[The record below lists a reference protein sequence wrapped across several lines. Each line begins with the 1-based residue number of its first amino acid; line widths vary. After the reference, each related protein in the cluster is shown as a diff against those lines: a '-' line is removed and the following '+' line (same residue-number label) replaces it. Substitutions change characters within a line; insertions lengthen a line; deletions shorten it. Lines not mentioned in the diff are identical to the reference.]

1 MGRYDNIK
9 VFDSNG
15 IWQTPERIRIYSKYN
30 AQGVANWIDL
40 GASTS
45 YVTTPIRVQ
54 TEEGLRYATLD
65 RKDVTVVTDK
75 YAVGPF
81 SVSPAAGYCFCPTSS
96 SAGEYNFNFNCTV
109 RKTSAT
115 DQRIFYSG
123 NGYGDD
129 FIDIT
134 WLANG
139 KIRVQGAYNG
149 NTKTFT
155 SSNAVGINT
164 WVNLRVYANK
174 GSYKT
179 YIVFNGVTTS
189 TSFYVAFI
197 NKSVTNKIGTS
208 YLHFKNTLTVT
219 GVSYTKGALTASFNA
234 STVSGTAGSYVG
246 VTHKE
251 DSRTD
256 TFYITPSGSLD
267 S

>member
-1 MGRYDNIK
+1 MGRYDKIK
-9 VFDSNG
+9 VYNEG
-15 IWQTPERIRIYSKYN
+15 VWTTPSRIRVYN
-30 AQGVANWIDL
+30 NGWLDL
-40 GASTS
+40 GLQDSL
-45 YVTTPIRVQ
+45 VTTALNVYSEDVLKRV
-54 TEEGLRYATLD
+54 TLNRID
-65 RKDVTVVTDK
+65 TTVVTDK

-123 NGYGDD
+123 NGYDDD

-149 NTKTFT
+149 NVKTLT

-251 DSRTD
+251 DTRVD
-256 TFYITPSGSLD
+256 TTYE
-267 S
+267 